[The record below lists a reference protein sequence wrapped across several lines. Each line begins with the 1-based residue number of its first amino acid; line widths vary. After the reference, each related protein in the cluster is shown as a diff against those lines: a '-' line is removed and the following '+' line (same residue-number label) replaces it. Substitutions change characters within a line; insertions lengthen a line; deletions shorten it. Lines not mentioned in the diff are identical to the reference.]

1 MRFGAAWKLSGRRVR
16 HREFCEVVPRF
27 AGPLFIDTTAS
38 FLSDRATHPLPN
50 LWSLSFGT
58 SLPIFLSMN
67 DDLLPDLLIAVEQQL
82 TSPQTPYV
90 AKTLA
95 RLLAL
100 GIEEGE
106 AKNQIALCL
115 GEEMDQIL
123 RTRKPFDENAYRASL
138 QALPLEEEEEATEN
152 SGFL

>member
-1 MRFGAAWKLSGRRVR
+1 
-16 HREFCEVVPRF
+16 
-27 AGPLFIDTTAS
+27 
-38 FLSDRATHPLPN
+38 
-50 LWSLSFGT
+50 
-58 SLPIFLSMN
+58 MN
-67 DDLLPDLLIAVEQQL
+67 DDLLPDLLIAVKQQL

-100 GIEEGE
+100 GIEEAE
-106 AKNQIALCL
+106 AKTQIALCL

-138 QALPLEEEEEATEN
+138 QALPLEEKEEATEN